1 MLTYFLADFELQPK
15 CWSNYLNTIRGRFY
29 IATKMLV
36 KIFEPNLRKNFI
48 IAVAGLPFKLLLFV
62 LLLLRHLKVFKFAY
76 QVYLLFCIS
85 QNIALSLKNI
95 NIYPLFLTKNI
106 AFCKKM
112 NFKMFNE
119 HCSSLWRK
127 PLLWIF
133 AQFSVNFWLEIR
145 NHQLFSQSPSTTCL
159 NPFLDLSFACFDKLN
174 CNFYLFSEIDV
185 VNLFVVVV
193 AMLLLML
200 SFQCLFFCACI
211 ALHLHCL
218 FYVLLHISHVC
229 T

>member
-1 MLTYFLADFELQPK
+1 MADFELQPK
-15 CWSNYLNTIRGRFY
+15 CWSNYLNAIWGRFY

-36 KIFEPNLRKNFI
+36 KIFEPNLRKNFV

-133 AQFSVNFWLEIR
+133 AQFSVNFWLDIR
-145 NHQLFSQSPSTTCL
+145 NHQR
-159 NPFLDLSFACFDKLN
+159 
-174 CNFYLFSEIDV
+174 
-185 VNLFVVVV
+185 
-193 AMLLLML
+193 
-200 SFQCLFFCACI
+200 FFHKVPQQ
-211 ALHLHCL
+211 L
-218 FYVLLHISHVC
+218 V
-229 T
+229 

>member
-1 MLTYFLADFELQPK
+1 
-15 CWSNYLNTIRGRFY
+15 
-29 IATKMLV
+29 MLV
-36 KIFEPNLRKNFI
+36 KIFEPNLRKNFV

-159 NPFLDLSFACFDKLN
+159 NPFLDLSFPCFDKLN

-200 SFQCLFFCACI
+200 SFQWVFLR
-211 ALHLHCL
+211 LHCFAFAL
-218 FYVLLHISHVC
+218 FVLCSLTH
-229 T
+229 